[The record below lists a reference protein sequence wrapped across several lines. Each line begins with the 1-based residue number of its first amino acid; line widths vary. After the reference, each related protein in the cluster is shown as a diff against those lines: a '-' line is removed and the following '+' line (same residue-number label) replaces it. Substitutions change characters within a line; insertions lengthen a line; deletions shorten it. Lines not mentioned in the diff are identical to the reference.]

1 MDSAIKLVIYII
13 LLIPIVAYHLIKW
26 LIAAIA
32 AIFTFIVKTII
43 AIYKWVRYGS
53 SKNIHKS
60 IDLSEIDKMDGIAFE
75 NLTAELL
82 RNNGFKNVEVTKA
95 TGDYGVDI
103 VANKDNNKYAFQ
115 CKCYCSK
122 LGINPIQEVYTGLK
136 MYGADTAVVITN
148 SYFTPNAYNLAN
160 ELGVLLWDREE
171 YIRLLKQAQWKV
183 NNYNEDSSSKHA
195 IPIKYIDESINSE
208 QTVETI
214 SASFNYG
221 QAIESINSEQT
232 IESSSE
238 STKINTLIEKPID
251 YERISDDMATILSV
265 GRYIFG
271 KNIPYGMYDLIAISG
286 GGWLTIYNKESEEDM
301 IWLGERNNGEYVEE
315 YRGLD
320 SDVVKQFTIDENLK
334 AKIIKTQMI
343 AIEDQ

>member
-1 MDSAIKLVIYII
+1 MVIFIM
-13 LLIPIVAYHLIKW
+13 LLIPIAVYHLIKW
-26 LIAAIA
+26 IIVGVVAICTILIRGI
-32 AIFTFIVKTII
+32 IV
-43 AIYKWVRYGS
+43 IYKWIRYGS
-53 SKNIHKS
+53 SNNIHKS
-60 IDLSEIDKMDGIAFE
+60 IDLSEIDNMDGIAFE

-95 TGDYGVDI
+95 SGDYGVDI
-103 VANKDNNKYAFQ
+103 VANKDNKKYAFQ
-115 CKCYCSK
+115 CKCYSSK
-122 LGINPIQEVYTGLK
+122 LGIKPIQEVYSGVK

-148 SYFTPNAYNLAN
+148 SYFTPNAFNLAD

-171 YIRLLKQAQWKV
+171 FIRLVKKAQGKEKININGV
-183 NNYNEDSSSKHA
+183 PGLEYA
-195 IPIKYIDESINSE
+195 IEPISESINFE
-208 QTVETI
+208 H
-214 SASFNYG
+214 
-221 QAIESINSEQT
+221 T
-232 IESSSE
+232 IESTSE
-238 STKINTLIEKPID
+238 STNNTLIDKSTD
-251 YERISDDMATILSV
+251 YERISDEMSTILKV

-271 KNIPYGMYDLIAISG
+271 KNIPYGMYDLTVISG

-334 AKIIKTQMI
+334 VKIIKTQMI